1 MKVVDRESLRRAV
14 PAAARRPPGT
24 APRLP
29 YLPGM
34 TPTLTSREA
43 TGERREERI
52 LRAALTEFGRRG
64 FAGAREGMIARLAGV
79 STATL
84 KQHFPTKEALFREMV
99 RSMVVR
105 TLHQVEPDAAAGLAG
120 ESAVRRLREF
130 ARWFWQTM
138 DEPEY
143 AALLRLSMVELTRFP
158 ELAVFHAT
166 EVTGRAVRQ
175 LERTLADGVAQGEFR
190 IGNTRAAARV
200 ILAALIT
207 HAHWFAHPEIFSG
220 ITGVDRAAA
229 EESVMRV
236 LVEGLRGR

>member
-1 MKVVDRESLRRAV
+1 MT
-14 PAAARRPPGT
+14 P
-24 APRLP
+24 
-29 YLPGM
+29 
-34 TPTLTSREA
+34 TPTLTLRES

-64 FAGAREGMIARLAGV
+64 FAGAREGLIARLAGV

-84 KQHFPTKEALFREMV
+84 RQHFPTKEALFKEVV
-99 RSMVVR
+99 RSTVMR
-105 TLHQVEPDAAAGLAG
+105 TLERVEPEAAAGLVG

-143 AALLRLSMVELTRFP
+143 AALLRLSMGELTRFP
-158 ELAVFHAT
+158 ELAVFHAI
-166 EVTGRAVRQ
+166 EVTGRAAQQ

-190 IGNTRAAARV
+190 ISDTRATARL

-207 HAHWFAHPEIFSG
+207 HAHWFAHPEIYSG

-236 LVEGLRGR
+236 VVEGLKR